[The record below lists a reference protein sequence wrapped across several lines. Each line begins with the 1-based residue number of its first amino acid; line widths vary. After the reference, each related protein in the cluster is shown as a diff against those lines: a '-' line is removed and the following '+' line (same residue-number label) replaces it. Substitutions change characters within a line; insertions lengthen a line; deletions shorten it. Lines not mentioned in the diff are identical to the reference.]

1 MPVKIQKAYRTPNR
15 LDEKRNEDH
24 ERELK
29 GMEEAGRRAETYTS
43 IKLIKKK
50 QGKKSFKNEN

>member
-1 MPVKIQKAYRTPNR
+1 MPVKIQKAYSTPNR

-43 IKLIKKK
+43 TKLKKK
-50 QGKKSFKNEN
+50 GKKSFKNEN